1 MPNQFGAR
9 KYSIWYS
16 EAGTRIFQSTVEAN
30 QIHHYPCSSCGA
42 DLLFEP
48 RDGFL
53 TCPYCGH
60 KEAVPESAEQVEEQT
75 FAQHLQIR
83 PEQMVKLA
91 ANALEVQCQSCGA
104 KSIFTPPEV
113 AGRCEFCG
121 VQIVAQPKSADPILT
136 PGGLL
141 PFRITQQ
148 QASSDLRQW
157 LSSRWF
163 APNSLKRFAQPEAIH
178 GVYIPF
184 WTYDTNTTT
193 DYTGQRGEH
202 YYVTET
208 YYERD
213 AQGNQVQRTR
223 QVMHTHWY
231 PAAGTVTA
239 SFDDV
244 LIPATLS
251 LPPNRLA
258 ALEPW
263 DLEQLRSYEPAFLSG
278 FKAQRYQ
285 VDLEQ
290 GFERAKAVI
299 APVIENNVRNDIGG
313 DVQTIES
320 LSTAYS
326 EITFKHLLL
335 PVYAGA
341 YRFNGKLFQIL
352 VNGRTGEIQ
361 GDRPY
366 SFWKIALLV
375 VSLLLLVMIL
385 VMLFADR

>member
-1 MPNQFGAR
+1 M
-9 KYSIWYS
+9 
-16 EAGTRIFQSTVEAN
+16 AN
-30 QIHHYPCSSCGA
+30 ETQHYPCSSCGA

-48 RDGFL
+48 GVGML
-53 TCPYCGH
+53 KCPYCGH
-60 KEAVPESAEQVEEQT
+60 TEKIAEGAGKVEEKSYEE
-75 FAQHLQIR
+75 HLQIR
-83 PEQMVKLA
+83 PEQTEKLA

-104 KSIFTPPEV
+104 KSIFAPPEV

-148 QASSDLRQW
+148 NAGEELRQW

-163 APNSLKRFAQPEAIH
+163 APSGLKQFAQPEAIH
-178 GVYIPF
+178 GIYLPF
-184 WTYDTNTTT
+184 WTYDLSTTT
-193 DYTGQRGEH
+193 DYTGQRGEY

-208 YYERD
+208 YTERD
-213 AQGNQVQRTR
+213 SQGNNVTRTR
-223 QVMHTHWY
+223 QVRHTRWY
-231 PAAGTVTA
+231 PASGRVLGA
-239 SFDDV
+239 FDDV
-244 LIPATLS
+244 LIPGTRS
-251 LPPNRLA
+251 LPAGYIA

-263 DLEQLRSYEPAFLSG
+263 DLDQLKPYEPAFLSG

-285 VDLEQ
+285 VDLAE
-290 GFERAKAVI
+290 GFERVKEVTRGVI
-299 APVIENNVRNDIGG
+299 QEDVRRDIGG
-313 DVQTIES
+313 DVQQIEDMS
-320 LSTAYS
+320 IEYR

-341 YRFNGKLFQIL
+341 YQYNNKLYQIV

-366 SFWKIALLV
+366 SAWKIALLV
-375 VSLLLLVMIL
+375 ISILIVIIIL
-385 VMLFADR
+385 VIVLGQQ

>member
-1 MPNQFGAR
+1 MA
-9 KYSIWYS
+9 
-16 EAGTRIFQSTVEAN
+16 AN
-30 QIHHYPCSSCGA
+30 KVQQYPCPSCGA

-48 RDGFL
+48 VDGVL

-60 KEAVPESAEQVEEQT
+60 KEAIPQSTKQVEEQS
-75 FAQHLQIR
+75 FELHLRIR
-83 PEQMVKLA
+83 PEQMAQLA

-121 VQIVAQPKSADPILT
+121 VQIVAQPRSADPILT

-141 PFRITQQ
+141 PFCITQQ
-148 QASSDLRQW
+148 QASAELREW

-163 APNSLKRFAQPEAIH
+163 APNGLKRFAQPEAIH

-202 YYVTET
+202 YFETET

-213 AQGNQVQRTR
+213 PQGNQVARTR
-223 QVMHTHWY
+223 QVMRTRWY
-231 PAAGTVTA
+231 PASGTVTA
-239 SFDDV
+239 FFNDV

-251 LPPNRLA
+251 LQPNRLA

-263 DLEQLRSYEPAFLSG
+263 DLTELRPYDPAFLSG

-285 VDLEQ
+285 VDLQQ
-290 GFERAKAVI
+290 GFEHAKQVV
-299 APVIENNVRNDIGG
+299 APEIEREVRSDIGG
-313 DVQTIES
+313 DVQTISS
-320 LSTAYS
+320 LATDYS

-341 YRFNGKLFQIL
+341 YRFNEKIFQIV

-361 GDRPY
+361 GERPY
-366 SFWKIALLV
+366 SAWKIALLV
-375 VSLLLLVMIL
+375 VSILIGVMIL
-385 VMLFADR
+385 ALVFGDR

>member
-1 MPNQFGAR
+1 MQ
-9 KYSIWYS
+9 
-16 EAGTRIFQSTVEAN
+16 AN
-30 QIHHYPCSSCGA
+30 EVQHYPCSSCGA

-48 RDGFL
+48 GAGVL

-60 KEAVPESAEQVEEQT
+60 KEAIPESAQQVEEQS
-75 FAQHLQIR
+75 FEQHLLVR
-83 PEQMVKLA
+83 PEQMGKLA

-141 PFRITQQ
+141 PFCITQP
-148 QASSDLRQW
+148 QASSELKKW

-163 APNSLKRFAQPEAIH
+163 APNDLKRFAQPEAIH
-178 GVYIPF
+178 GVYLPF
-184 WTYDTNTTT
+184 WTYDTSTKT
-193 DYTGQRGEH
+193 DYEGQRGEH

-208 YYERD
+208 YYETD
-213 AQGNQVQRTR
+213 AKGNQVQRTR
-223 QVMHTHWY
+223 QVRHTRWY
-231 PAAGTVTA
+231 SASGTVLGA
-239 SFDDV
+239 FDDV
-244 LIPATLS
+244 LIPATQSLS
-251 LPPNRLA
+251 PDRLA

-263 DLEQLRSYEPAFLSG
+263 DLPELRPYDPAFLSG

-285 VDLEQ
+285 IDLSQ
-290 GFERAKAVI
+290 GFDLAKHVI
-299 APVIENNVRNDIGG
+299 APAIEHDVRNDIGG
-313 DVQTIES
+313 DEQQIDS
-320 LSTAYS
+320 LATSYYNT
-326 EITFKHLLL
+326 TFKHLLL

-341 YRFNGKLFQIL
+341 YRYNQKLFQIL

-366 SFWKIALLV
+366 SAWKIALFVLT
-375 VSLLLLVMIL
+375 LLVIVLIIML
-385 VMLFADR
+385 VIRYDG

>member
-1 MPNQFGAR
+1 VA
-9 KYSIWYS
+9 
-16 EAGTRIFQSTVEAN
+16 AN
-30 QIHHYPCSSCGA
+30 EVQHYPCSSCGA

-48 RDGFL
+48 QDGFL

-60 KEAVPESAEQVEEQT
+60 KEAIPESTAHVEEQSFT
-75 FAQHLQIR
+75 EHLQIR
-83 PEQMVKLA
+83 PEQMASLV

-141 PFRITQQ
+141 PFCITQP
-148 QASSDLRQW
+148 QASSNLKQW

-163 APNSLKRFAQPEAIH
+163 APNGLKRFAQPEAIH
-178 GVYIPF
+178 GVYLPF

-193 DYTGQRGEH
+193 YYEGQRGEY

-213 AQGNQVQRTR
+213 SQGNQVQRTR
-223 QVMHTHWY
+223 QVRHTRWY
-231 PAAGTVTA
+231 PASGTVKA

-251 LPPNRLA
+251 LSTTRLT

-263 DLEQLRSYEPAFLSG
+263 DFDQLRPYDPAFLSG

-285 VDLEQ
+285 VELAQ
-290 GFERAKAVI
+290 GFEQAKQAI
-299 APVIENNVRNDIGG
+299 APTIANNVRDDIGG
-313 DVQTIES
+313 DEQRIDSLQTR
-320 LSTAYS
+320 YS
-326 EITFKHLLL
+326 DVTFKHLLL

-341 YRFNGKLFQIL
+341 YRYNAKVYQIL

-361 GDRPY
+361 GERPY

-375 VSLLLLVMIL
+375 VSVVLVVLLIVLV
-385 VMLFADR
+385 FGNANSAG